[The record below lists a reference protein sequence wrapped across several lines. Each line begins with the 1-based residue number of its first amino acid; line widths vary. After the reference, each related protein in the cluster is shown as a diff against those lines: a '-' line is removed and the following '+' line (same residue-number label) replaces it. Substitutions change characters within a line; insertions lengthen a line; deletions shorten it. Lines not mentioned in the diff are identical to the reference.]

1 MEKTKTNPTKASEW
15 LNNADILT
23 EALPFMQKYAGLTI
37 VIKYGGNAMSESS
50 SIQSFCEDVAL
61 LKQSGLHPV
70 IVHGGGPQ
78 IGLML
83 EKMGIETR
91 FEGGM
96 RITDEKTLEV
106 VELVLCNKVN
116 KEIVTKI
123 NKAGGKAAG
132 ISGKDSSMITAK
144 KYEWKNGEN
153 DSKEMKD
160 IDLGF
165 VGIPKSI
172 NSEMINDLIK
182 NDFVPVI
189 APLGISEEGITYN
202 INADTAAGAI
212 AESVK
217 AKRLLILTDVQGVL
231 NSENNLIEEIEKKEV
246 ESMIKVGVISG
257 GMIPKLNTCIH
268 ALEKGVGATVIVD
281 GRNKHAV
288 LLELFT
294 EHGAGTLIR

>member
-1 MEKTKTNPTKASEW
+1 MENTKTNLTKASEW

-96 RITDEKTLEV
+96 RITDKKTLEV

-123 NKAGGKAAG
+123 NKAGGKAVG

-144 KYEWKNGEN
+144 KYKWGNGES
-153 DSKEMKD
+153 DSKETKD

-165 VGIPKSI
+165 VGVPISI
-172 NSEMINDLIK
+172 NSEMINDLIE

-212 AESVK
+212 AESLK

-268 ALEKGVGATVIVD
+268 ALKKGVGAAVIVD

-294 EHGAGTLIR
+294 EHGSGTLIR

>member
-23 EALPFMQKYAGLTI
+23 EALPFMQQYAGLTI

-96 RITDEKTLEV
+96 RRTDEKTLEV

-172 NSEMINDLIK
+172 KSEIINDLIK

-212 AESVK
+212 AESLK
-217 AKRLLILTDVQGVL
+217 AKRLLILTDVKGVL

-246 ESMIKVGVISG
+246 ESMIKEGVVSG

>member
-96 RITDEKTLEV
+96 RITDKKTLEV

-123 NKAGGKAAG
+123 NKAGGKAVG
-132 ISGKDSSMITAK
+132 ISGKDSSIITAK
-144 KYEWKNGEN
+144 KYKWENGES
-153 DSKEMKD
+153 DSKETKA

-165 VGIPKSI
+165 VGIPISI

-212 AESVK
+212 AESLK

-246 ESMIKVGVISG
+246 EAMIKVGVVSG

>member
-1 MEKTKTNPTKASEW
+1 MENTKTNPTKASEW

-96 RITDEKTLEV
+96 RITDKKTLEV

-123 NKAGGKAAG
+123 NKAGGKAVG
-132 ISGKDSSMITAK
+132 ISGKDSSMIIAK
-144 KYEWKNGEN
+144 KYKWENGES
-153 DSKEMKD
+153 DSKETKD

-165 VGIPKSI
+165 VGVPISI
-172 NSEMINDLIK
+172 NSEMINDLIE

-212 AESVK
+212 AESLK

-268 ALEKGVGATVIVD
+268 ALKKGVGAAVIVD

-294 EHGAGTLIR
+294 EHGSGTLIR

>member
-96 RITDEKTLEV
+96 RITDKKTLEV

-123 NKAGGKAAG
+123 NKAGGKAVG
-132 ISGKDSSMITAK
+132 ISGKDSSIITAK
-144 KYEWKNGEN
+144 KYKWENGES
-153 DSKEMKD
+153 DSKETKA

-165 VGIPKSI
+165 VGIPISI

-212 AESVK
+212 AESLK

-231 NSENNLIEEIEKKEV
+231 NSENNLIEEIEKEEV
-246 ESMIKVGVISG
+246 ESMIKVGVVSG

>member
-1 MEKTKTNPTKASEW
+1 MENTKTNPTKASEW

-83 EKMGIETR
+83 EKRGIETR

-96 RITDEKTLEV
+96 RITDKKTLEV

-123 NKAGGKAAG
+123 NKAGGKAVG
-132 ISGKDSSMITAK
+132 ISGKDSSMIIAK
-144 KYEWKNGEN
+144 KYKWENGES
-153 DSKEMKD
+153 DSKETKD

-165 VGIPKSI
+165 VGIPISI
-172 NSEMINDLIK
+172 NSEMINDLIE

-212 AESVK
+212 AESLK

-268 ALEKGVGATVIVD
+268 ALKKGVGAAVIVD

-294 EHGAGTLIR
+294 EHGSGTLIR

>member
-172 NSEMINDLIK
+172 KSEIINDLIK

-189 APLGISEEGITYN
+189 APLGISEEGVTYN

-212 AESVK
+212 AESLK
-217 AKRLLILTDVQGVL
+217 AKRLLILTDVKGVL
-231 NSENNLIEEIEKKEV
+231 NSKNNLIEEIEKKEV
-246 ESMIKVGVISG
+246 ESMIKEGVVSG

-268 ALEKGVGATVIVD
+268 ALE
-281 GRNKHAV
+281 
-288 LLELFT
+288 
-294 EHGAGTLIR
+294 

>member
-96 RITDEKTLEV
+96 RITDKKTLEV

-123 NKAGGKAAG
+123 NKAGGKAVG
-132 ISGKDSSMITAK
+132 ISGKDSSMIIAK
-144 KYEWKNGEN
+144 KYKWENGES
-153 DSKEMKD
+153 DSKETKD

-165 VGIPKSI
+165 VGIPISI
-172 NSEMINDLIK
+172 NSEMINDLIE

-212 AESVK
+212 AESLK

-268 ALEKGVGATVIVD
+268 ALKKGVGAAVIVD

-294 EHGAGTLIR
+294 EHGSGTLIR

>member
-1 MEKTKTNPTKASEW
+1 MENTKTNPTKASEW

-212 AESVK
+212 AESLK

-268 ALEKGVGATVIVD
+268 ALKKGVGAAVIVD

-294 EHGAGTLIR
+294 EHGSGTLIR

>member
-96 RITDEKTLEV
+96 RITDKKTLEV

-123 NKAGGKAAG
+123 NKAGGKAVG
-132 ISGKDSSMITAK
+132 ISGKDSSIITAK
-144 KYEWKNGEN
+144 KYKWENGES
-153 DSKEMKD
+153 DSKETKA

-165 VGIPKSI
+165 VGIPISI

-212 AESVK
+212 AESLK

-246 ESMIKVGVISG
+246 ESMIKVGVVSG

>member
-50 SIQSFCEDVAL
+50 SIKSFCEDVAL

-96 RITDEKTLEV
+96 RITDKKTLEV

-123 NKAGGKAAG
+123 NKAGGKAVG
-132 ISGKDSSMITAK
+132 ISGKDSSIITAK
-144 KYEWKNGEN
+144 KYKWENGES
-153 DSKEMKD
+153 DSKETKA

-165 VGIPKSI
+165 VGIPISI

-212 AESVK
+212 AESLK

-246 ESMIKVGVISG
+246 ESMIKVGVVSG

>member
-1 MEKTKTNPTKASEW
+1 MENTKTNPTKASEW

-96 RITDEKTLEV
+96 RITDKKTLEV

-123 NKAGGKAAG
+123 NKAGGKAVG

-144 KYEWKNGEN
+144 KYKWGNGES
-153 DSKEMKD
+153 DSKETKD

-165 VGIPKSI
+165 VGIPISI
-172 NSEMINDLIK
+172 NSEMINDLIE

-212 AESVK
+212 AESLK

-268 ALEKGVGATVIVD
+268 ALKKGVGAAVIVD

-294 EHGAGTLIR
+294 EHGSGTLIR

>member
-212 AESVK
+212 AESLK
-217 AKRLLILTDVQGVL
+217 AKRLLILTDVKGVL
-231 NSENNLIEEIEKKEV
+231 NSKNNLIEEIEKKEV
-246 ESMIKVGVISG
+246 ESMIKEGVVSG

>member
-1 MEKTKTNPTKASEW
+1 MENTKTNLTKASEW

-96 RITDEKTLEV
+96 RITDKKTLEV

-123 NKAGGKAAG
+123 NKAGGKAVG

-144 KYEWKNGEN
+144 KYKWGNGES
-153 DSKEMKD
+153 DSKETKD

-165 VGIPKSI
+165 VGIPISI
-172 NSEMINDLIK
+172 NSEMINDLIE

-212 AESVK
+212 AESLK

-268 ALEKGVGATVIVD
+268 ALKKGVGAAVIVD

-294 EHGAGTLIR
+294 EHGSGTLIR

>member
-96 RITDEKTLEV
+96 RITDKKTLEV

-123 NKAGGKAAG
+123 NKAGGKAVG
-132 ISGKDSSMITAK
+132 ISGKDSSIITAK
-144 KYEWKNGEN
+144 KYKWEN
-153 DSKEMKD
+153 EESDSKETKT

-165 VGIPKSI
+165 VGIPISI

-212 AESVK
+212 AESLK

-246 ESMIKVGVISG
+246 ESMIKVGVVSG
-257 GMIPKLNTCIH
+257 GMIPKLNTCIL

>member
-1 MEKTKTNPTKASEW
+1 MENTKTNPTKASEW

-96 RITDEKTLEV
+96 RITDKKTLEV

-123 NKAGGKAAG
+123 NKAGGKAVG

-144 KYEWKNGEN
+144 KYKWGNGES
-153 DSKEMKD
+153 DSKETKD

-165 VGIPKSI
+165 VGVPISI
-172 NSEMINDLIK
+172 NSEMINDLIE

-212 AESVK
+212 AESLK

-268 ALEKGVGATVIVD
+268 ALKKGVGAAVIVD

-294 EHGAGTLIR
+294 EHGSGTLIR

>member
-1 MEKTKTNPTKASEW
+1 MENTKTNPTKASEW

-96 RITDEKTLEV
+96 RITDKKTLEV

-123 NKAGGKAAG
+123 NKAGGKAVG

-144 KYEWKNGEN
+144 KYIWENGES
-153 DSKEMKD
+153 DSKETKD

-165 VGIPKSI
+165 VGIPISI
-172 NSEMINDLIK
+172 NSEMINDLIE
-182 NDFVPVI
+182 NDFIPVI

-212 AESVK
+212 AESLK

-246 ESMIKVGVISG
+246 ESMIKVGVVSG

-268 ALEKGVGATVIVD
+268 ALKKGVGAAVIVD

-294 EHGAGTLIR
+294 EHGSGTLIR

>member
-1 MEKTKTNPTKASEW
+1 MENTKTNPTKASEW

-96 RITDEKTLEV
+96 RITDKKTLEV

-123 NKAGGKAAG
+123 NKAGGKAVG
-132 ISGKDSSMITAK
+132 ISGKDSSMIIAK
-144 KYEWKNGEN
+144 KYKWENGES
-153 DSKEMKD
+153 DSKETKD

-165 VGIPKSI
+165 VGIPISI
-172 NSEMINDLIK
+172 NSEMINDLIE

-212 AESVK
+212 AESLK

-268 ALEKGVGATVIVD
+268 ALKKGVGAAVIVD

-294 EHGAGTLIR
+294 EHGSGTLIR

>member
-83 EKMGIETR
+83 EKMGIEKR

-132 ISGKDSSMITAK
+132 ISGKDSSMITAR

-172 NSEMINDLIK
+172 KSEIINDLIK

-212 AESVK
+212 AESLK
-217 AKRLLILTDVQGVL
+217 AKRLLILTDVKGVL
-231 NSENNLIEEIEKKEV
+231 NSKNNLIEEIEKKEV
-246 ESMIKVGVISG
+246 ESMIKEGVVSG

>member
-96 RITDEKTLEV
+96 RITDKKTLEV

-123 NKAGGKAAG
+123 NKAGGKAVG
-132 ISGKDSSMITAK
+132 ISGKDSSIITAK
-144 KYEWKNGEN
+144 KYKWENGES
-153 DSKEMKD
+153 DSKETKA

-165 VGIPKSI
+165 VGIPISI

-212 AESVK
+212 AESLK
-217 AKRLLILTDVQGVL
+217 AKRLLILTDVKGVL

-246 ESMIKVGVISG
+246 ESMIKVGVVSG

>member
-1 MEKTKTNPTKASEW
+1 
-15 LNNADILT
+15 
-23 EALPFMQKYAGLTI
+23 
-37 VIKYGGNAMSESS
+37 
-50 SIQSFCEDVAL
+50 
-61 LKQSGLHPV
+61 
-70 IVHGGGPQ
+70 
-78 IGLML
+78 ML
-83 EKMGIETR
+83 EKRGIETR

-96 RITDEKTLEV
+96 RITDKKTLEV

-123 NKAGGKAAG
+123 NKAGGKAVG
-132 ISGKDSSMITAK
+132 ISGKDSSIITAK
-144 KYEWKNGEN
+144 KYKWENGES
-153 DSKEMKD
+153 DSKETKA

-165 VGIPKSI
+165 VGIPISI

-212 AESVK
+212 AESLK

-246 ESMIKVGVISG
+246 ESMIKVGVVSG

>member
-1 MEKTKTNPTKASEW
+1 MENTKTNPTKASEW

-96 RITDEKTLEV
+96 RITDKKTLEV

-123 NKAGGKAAG
+123 NKAGGKAVG

-144 KYEWKNGEN
+144 KYKWGNGES
-153 DSKEMKD
+153 DSKETKD

-165 VGIPKSI
+165 VGIPISI
-172 NSEMINDLIK
+172 NSKMINDLIK

-212 AESVK
+212 AESLK

-268 ALEKGVGATVIVD
+268 ALKKGVGAAVIVD

-294 EHGAGTLIR
+294 EHGSGTLIR

>member
-1 MEKTKTNPTKASEW
+1 MENTKTNLTKASEW

-96 RITDEKTLEV
+96 RITDKKTLEV

-123 NKAGGKAAG
+123 NKAGGKAVG
-132 ISGKDSSMITAK
+132 ISGKDSSMIIAK
-144 KYEWKNGEN
+144 KYKWENGES
-153 DSKEMKD
+153 DSKETKD

-165 VGIPKSI
+165 VGIPISI
-172 NSEMINDLIK
+172 NSEMINDLIE

-212 AESVK
+212 AESLK

-268 ALEKGVGATVIVD
+268 ALKKGVGAAVIVD

-294 EHGAGTLIR
+294 EHGSGKLIR

>member
-1 MEKTKTNPTKASEW
+1 MENTKTNLTKASEW

-96 RITDEKTLEV
+96 RITDKKTLEV

-123 NKAGGKAAG
+123 NKAGGKAVG
-132 ISGKDSSMITAK
+132 ISGKDSSMIIAK
-144 KYEWKNGEN
+144 KYKWENGES
-153 DSKEMKD
+153 DSKETKD

-165 VGIPKSI
+165 VGIPISI
-172 NSEMINDLIK
+172 NSEMINDLIE

-212 AESVK
+212 AESLK

-268 ALEKGVGATVIVD
+268 ALKKGVGAAVIVD

-294 EHGAGTLIR
+294 EHGSGTLIR

>member
-172 NSEMINDLIK
+172 KSEIINDLIK

-212 AESVK
+212 AESLK
-217 AKRLLILTDVQGVL
+217 AKRLLILTDVKGVL
-231 NSENNLIEEIEKKEV
+231 NSKNNLIEEIEKKEV
-246 ESMIKVGVISG
+246 ESMIKEGVVSG

>member
-91 FEGGM
+91 FVGGM
-96 RITDEKTLEV
+96 RITDKKTLEV

-123 NKAGGKAAG
+123 NKAGGKAVG
-132 ISGKDSSMITAK
+132 ISGKDSSIITAK
-144 KYEWKNGEN
+144 KYKWENGES
-153 DSKEMKD
+153 DSKETKA

-165 VGIPKSI
+165 VGIPISI

-212 AESVK
+212 AESLK

-246 ESMIKVGVISG
+246 ESMIKVGVVSG